1 VHEVKFKVLNREV
14 FDPLT
19 GSLVPGSLRAAEST
33 EAGWKDTVISY
44 PGEVTRLATTLDIK
58 GLYMWHC
65 HIVEHEDNEMM
76 VPYCIG
82 NADPALGPVAPG
94 CILNEPPV
102 ANDDA
107 YETFE
112 DTPLSEPAPGV
123 LANDTDINE
132 NNVLTAVLVSGPA
145 NGTLVLNAD
154 GSFTYTPNGGYV
166 GTDTF
171 TYNAND
177 GVVDSVTP
185 ATVTIKVNAKPPQ
198 VAQLYLTMEE
208 RFGILRGL
216 GPNGSNL
223 IYSDEDILFWNGT
236 NYEMF
241 FDGSAAGLSTSADIG
256 AFDIDWSN
264 NRILMAF
271 TTAQTVPGV
280 GRVTWND
287 IVAYD
292 MGSHS
297 FSILF
302 VGADVGLFGPF
313 EAIDALDLLPDGRLI
328 VSTVG
333 QVSVPSAT
341 GFPLLRATG
350 QDLLAFTPTSLDP
363 TTQGTWALYFDGR
376 AVGLET
382 DEEGVDAV
390 SIEENG
396 DVFLS
401 TQGPFAVSGL
411 SGEGEDVFVCTPTD
425 VSTGAITGCTFSP
438 YFDGTANGLSTDNVI
453 GIDLP

>member
-1 VHEVKFKVLNREV
+1 
-14 FDPLT
+14 
-19 GSLVPGSLRAAEST
+19 
-33 EAGWKDTVISY
+33 
-44 PGEVTRLATTLDIK
+44 
-58 GLYMWHC
+58 
-65 HIVEHEDNEMM
+65 
-76 VPYCIG
+76 
-82 NADPALGPVAPG
+82 
-94 CILNEPPV
+94 
-102 ANDDA
+102 
-107 YETFE
+107 
-112 DTPLSEPAPGV
+112 
-123 LANDTDINE
+123 
-132 NNVLTAVLVSGPA
+132 
-145 NGTLVLNAD
+145 
-154 GSFTYTPNGGYV
+154 
-166 GTDTF
+166 
-171 TYNAND
+171 
-177 GVVDSVTP
+177 
-185 ATVTIKVNAKPPQ
+185 
-198 VAQLYLTMEE
+198 
-208 RFGILRGL
+208 
-216 GPNGSNL
+216 
-223 IYSDEDILFWNGT
+223 
-236 NYEMF
+236 
-241 FDGSAAGLSTSADIG
+241 
-256 AFDIDWSN
+256 
-264 NRILMAF
+264 
-271 TTAQTVPGV
+271 
-280 GRVTWND
+280 
-287 IVAYD
+287 

-376 AVGLET
+376 AVGLDT

-438 YFDGTANGLSTDNVI
+438 YFDGTAQGLSTDNVI